1 MIFIPEDFKSIRI
14 KKTNIVAKRLLEGT
28 IREIKKCPKEARE
41 MLLSQCAPWRPD
53 DYNIEY
59 KEMSAGF
66 KIFKRY
72 LKIKGFQDVKYAEHI
87 DRLGWT
93 VFFYLRFE
101 IDKYLIESCQM
112 LTSKKNKK

>member
-1 MIFIPEDFKSIRI
+1 M
-14 KKTNIVAKRLLEGT
+14 AKRLLEGA
-28 IREIKKCPKEARE
+28 IREIKKWPKEDCVI
-41 MLLSQCAPWRPD
+41 LLQQCATWRPD

-72 LKIKGFQDVKYAEHI
+72 LSIKGFQDVKYAEHI
-87 DRLGWT
+87 DHLGRT

-112 LTSKKNKK
+112 RTSKR

>member
-1 MIFIPEDFKSIRI
+1 MILIQEDFKFNHI
-14 KKTNIVAKRLLEGT
+14 KKTNIVAKRLLEAA
-28 IREIKKCPKEARE
+28 IEEIKKSPIEDGII
-41 MLLSQCAPWRPD
+41 LLRQCALCGPD
-53 DYNIEY
+53 DYDIEY

-87 DRLGWT
+87 EHSEWT

-101 IDKYLIESCQM
+101 IDKDLIESCQM
-112 LTSKKNKK
+112 LTSKR

>member
-28 IREIKKCPKEARE
+28 IRAIKKCPKEDCVI
-41 MLLSQCAPWRPD
+41 LLQQCAPWRPD

-72 LKIKGFQDVKYAEHI
+72 LNIKGFQ
-87 DRLGWT
+87 
-93 VFFYLRFE
+93 
-101 IDKYLIESCQM
+101 M
-112 LTSKKNKK
+112 

>member
-1 MIFIPEDFKSIRI
+1 MIFIPEDFKFNHI
-14 KKTNIVAKRLLEGT
+14 KKTNIVAKRLLEGA
-28 IREIKKCPKEARE
+28 IREIKKCPKEDRE

-59 KEMSAGF
+59 KEMSNGF

>member
-1 MIFIPEDFKSIRI
+1 MTFIPEDFKSIRI

-28 IREIKKCPKEARE
+28 IREIKKCPKEDCVI
-41 MLLSQCAPWRPD
+41 LLQQCAPWRPD

-59 KEMSAGF
+59 KEMPNGF

-72 LKIKGFQDVKYAEHI
+72 LNIKGFQDVKYSEHI

-112 LTSKKNKK
+112 RTSKR

>member
-1 MIFIPEDFKSIRI
+1 MFNLDGYYLPRL
-14 KKTNIVAKRLLEGT
+14 KKTNILAKRLLEGA
-28 IREIKKCPKEARE
+28 IREIKKCPKEDRE

-59 KEMSAGF
+59 KEMSNGF

-72 LKIKGFQDVKYAEHI
+72 LKIKGFQDVKYAENIEHSE
-87 DRLGWT
+87 WT

-101 IDKYLIESCQM
+101 IEKHLIELCQK
-112 LTSKKNKK
+112 LTSKK

>member
-1 MIFIPEDFKSIRI
+1 MIFIPEDFKFNHI

-28 IREIKKCPKEARE
+28 IREIKKCPKEYRE

-59 KEMSAGF
+59 KEMSDGF

-72 LKIKGFQDVKYAEHI
+72 LNIKGFQDVKYAEHI
-87 DRLGWT
+87 EHPEWT

-112 LTSKKNKK
+112 LTSKR

>member
-1 MIFIPEDFKSIRI
+1 MISISEDFKYIRI
-14 KKTNIVAKRLLEGT
+14 KKTNIVAKLLMEGA
-28 IREIKKCPKEARE
+28 IKEIKKCPIEDRS
-41 MLLSQCAPWRPD
+41 MILRQCSPWRPD

-59 KEMSAGF
+59 KEMSNGF

-87 DRLGWT
+87 EHPEWT

-101 IDKYLIESCQM
+101 IEKYLIESCQM
-112 LTSKKNKK
+112 LTSKR

>member
-1 MIFIPEDFKSIRI
+1 MIFIPEDFKFNHI
-14 KKTNIVAKRLLEGT
+14 KKTNIVAKLLLEGA
-28 IREIKKCPKEARE
+28 IREIKKCPKEYRE
-41 MLLSQCAPWRPD
+41 MLLSQCAPWHPD

-66 KIFKRY
+66 
-72 LKIKGFQDVKYAEHI
+72 QNVKYAEHT
-87 DRLGWT
+87 DHLGWT

-112 LTSKKNKK
+112 RT

>member
-1 MIFIPEDFKSIRI
+1 MIFMPEDFKFNYI
-14 KKTNIVAKRLLEGT
+14 KKTNIVAKRLLEGA
-28 IREIKKCPKEARE
+28 IREIKKCPKEYRE
-41 MLLSQCAPWRPD
+41 MLLSQCAPWCPD

-59 KEMSAGF
+59 KEMSDGF

-72 LKIKGFQDVKYAEHI
+72 LSIKGFQDVKYAEHT
-87 DRLGWT
+87 DHLGWT

-112 LTSKKNKK
+112 LTSKR

>member
-1 MIFIPEDFKSIRI
+1 MIFIPEYFKSIRI
-14 KKTNIVAKRLLEGT
+14 KKTNIVAKRLLERAM
-28 IREIKKCPKEARE
+28 IEIKKCPKEARE

-53 DYNIEY
+53 GYDIEY

-87 DRLGWT
+87 EHSEWT

>member
-1 MIFIPEDFKSIRI
+1 MIFIPKNFTFRHF
-14 KKTNIVAKRLLEGT
+14 KKTNIVAKRLMEAA
-28 IREIKKCPKEARE
+28 IEEIKKSPIEDGII
-41 MLLSQCAPWRPD
+41 LLRQCAPWCPD

-59 KEMSAGF
+59 KEMSDGF

-87 DRLGWT
+87 EHPEWT
-93 VFFYLRFE
+93 VFFYLRLE

-112 LTSKKNKK
+112 LTSKR

>member
-1 MIFIPEDFKSIRI
+1 MFNFDGYCLPRF
-14 KKTNIVAKRLLEGT
+14 KKTNIVAKRLMEGA
-28 IREIKKCPKEARE
+28 IREIKKCPKKDCVI
-41 MLLSQCAPWRPD
+41 LLQQCAPWRPD
-53 DYNIEY
+53 DYKY

-72 LKIKGFQDVKYAEHI
+72 LNIKGFQDVKYAEHA
-87 DRLGWT
+87 DHLKWT

-112 LTSKKNKK
+112 LTSKR

>member
-1 MIFIPEDFKSIRI
+1 M
-14 KKTNIVAKRLLEGT
+14 AKRLLEGA
-28 IREIKKCPKEARE
+28 IREIKKCPKEYRE

-66 KIFKRY
+66 H
-72 LKIKGFQDVKYAEHI
+72 DVKYAEHI
-87 DRLGWT
+87 EHPEWT

-112 LTSKKNKK
+112 LTSKR

>member
-1 MIFIPEDFKSIRI
+1 MIFIPKDFKFNHI
-14 KKTNIVAKRLLEGT
+14 KKTNIVAKRLLEGA
-28 IREIKKCPKEARE
+28 IREIKKCPKEDCVI
-41 MLLSQCAPWRPD
+41 LLQQHAPWRPD

-66 KIFKRY
+66 KILKRY
-72 LKIKGFQDVKYAEHI
+72 LNIKGFQDVKCAEEI
-87 DRLGWT
+87 DHLGWI

-112 LTSKKNKK
+112 LTSKR